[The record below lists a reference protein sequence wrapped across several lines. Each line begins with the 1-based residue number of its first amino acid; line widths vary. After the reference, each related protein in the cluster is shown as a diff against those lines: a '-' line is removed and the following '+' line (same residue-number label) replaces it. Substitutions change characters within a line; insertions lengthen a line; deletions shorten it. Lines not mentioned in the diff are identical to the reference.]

1 MKTTLRFLLFLLFF
15 ATQNVQA
22 ADGFDNNLIS
32 NDAFEMIIAIY
43 NSTTEHRVT
52 FGPSALSSG
61 GYYIAIPNNAEHN
74 AGVVNYFKIKKIF
87 AHPRSAY
94 FDRVDG
100 VTFYY
105 RIYTVG
111 SSPPGYSTLDD
122 YPFDNAGLNE
132 NECYTTSQ
140 QDDWIMDRASD
151 HFDVLNGLGNGT
163 YIFQFYI
170 VCDLHDVGDES
181 NPCSINATLLCDQN
195 ITHPGRKLD
204 SRFPNGMVDP
214 NVCFG
219 SPNYYDSSNYPN
231 WLVTPGKIRFQVTT
245 AAPLTW
251 LQFQAQKVREGI
263 ALQWATQQERDV
275 DYFDLQRSGDGLRW
289 ESIYEQVAVGYSEKR
304 SDYQFTDVLP
314 LPGLDYYRLRSV
326 DFDGSEDFSPTVAV
340 RYGSDPAQAVMYPSP
355 ASSSVSF
362 QLEADARE
370 KAAFAFLFD
379 PLGRLARSVRLPEP
393 GGPDTPIPLDD
404 LVAGL
409 YFVEFRSEEGVR
421 LATGKFLKRGN

>member
-1 MKTTLRFLLFLLFF
+1 MIIIINGPLGVGKTETSWQLIEHFDKAIMLD
-15 ATQNVQA
+15 ADYIVA
-22 ADGFDNNLIS
+22 AHPFEIY
-32 NDAFEMIIAIY
+32 NDARIDYLYETLAH
-43 NSTTEHRVT
+43 NVAWHV
-52 FGPSALSSG
+52 AH
-61 GYYIAIPNNAEHN
+61 GYHN
-74 AGVVNYFKIKKIF
+74 FVVNYVFEKPESLAKLRHLLSVYDDVTYAFRLTCAPDEIERRIR
-87 AHPRSAY
+87 ARS
-94 FDRVDG
+94 
-100 VTFYY
+100 T
-105 RIYTVG
+105 
-111 SSPPGYSTLDD
+111 
-122 YPFDNAGLNE
+122 
-132 NECYTTSQ
+132 
-140 QDDWIMDRASD
+140 
-151 HFDVLNGLGNGT
+151 
-163 YIFQFYI
+163 
-170 VCDLHDVGDES
+170 
-181 NPCSINATLLCDQN
+181 
-195 ITHPGRKLD
+195 
-204 SRFPNGMVDP
+204 DP
-214 NVCFG
+214 
-219 SPNYYDSSNYPN
+219 
-231 WLVTPGKIRFQVTT
+231 
-245 AAPLTW
+245 
-251 LQFQAQKVREGI
+251 
-263 ALQWATQQERDV
+263 
-275 DYFDLQRSGDGLRW
+275 DGLRW